1 MVQATKARPPVQN
14 PKTQSKPR
22 SGVSWGWFLLSL
34 FSNLLLSSTLVLWF
48 LNDRFITSDTLSMTP
63 LAPAIA
69 PVEAATPKEML
80 PGERRQLT
88 YQDWV
93 ALLDQEAK
101 VTIRN
106 KPEKLMVLAGDSLS
120 LWFPTD
126 LLPAEQTWLNQ
137 SISGD
142 TSSGLLRRLNLFAE
156 AEPQAIF
163 VMIGINDLTK
173 GITDQ
178 QLIDNYL
185 KIVQQ
190 LQQNHPDSKIVL
202 QSILPH
208 GGDRM
213 TSEKREK
220 LLTHVPI
227 RRIFQL
233 NTRLATIARNTGV
246 QFLDLQPLFADNTG
260 FLRSELSTDGLH
272 LSKGGYLVWR
282 SAIQTFTQLAN
293 QPQSVLPKN

>member
-1 MVQATKARPPVQN
+1 MVQATKARPPIQN
-14 PKTQSKPR
+14 PQIQSKPR
-22 SGVSWGWFLLSL
+22 SGVSWGWFLLSV
-34 FSNLLLSSTLVLWF
+34 FSNLLLSTTLVLWF
-48 LNDRFITSDTLSMTP
+48 LSDRFITADTLSMVP
-63 LAPAIA
+63 APVIA
-69 PVEAATPKEML
+69 PVEAATPKQML

-101 VTIRN
+101 VALRN

-126 LLPAEQTWLNQ
+126 LLPTEQTWLNQ
-137 SISGD
+137 SISGE
-142 TSSGLLRRLNLFAE
+142 TSSGLLRRLNIFAE
-156 AEPQAIF
+156 TEPQAIF

-190 LQQNHPDSKIVL
+190 LQENHPNSKIVM

-220 LLTHVPI
+220 LLANVPI

-233 NTRLATIARNTGV
+233 NTRLAEIARNTGV
-246 QFLDLQPLFADNTG
+246 HFLDLQPLFADNTG

-272 LSKGGYLVWR
+272 LSQEGYLVWR
-282 SAIQTFTQLAN
+282 SAIQTFNQFAN
-293 QPQSVLPKN
+293 QPQAGLSTN